1 MDENK
6 IDINSLIGFFLIG
19 LIFIGWLYLNPPP
32 PTPENIQSDNVE
44 VNVENK
50 SPDQDLSEVLSES
63 NANEEDE
70 TKLSFENSTSEN
82 NELIKINTD
91 KFIIEFSEMGGQISS
106 LELKGQL
113 NYLGKPINLIESG
126 NSTFN
131 LDFTTK
137 NGRIFNT
144 KDQKFISSVYD
155 QGSVKQVSMK
165 LVVSEDVFIEYLYSI
180 NLDDYI
186 IDLDINSRGFYN
198 ILDTSKSYNL
208 NWELS
213 AYRNSKSISYENRY
227 SYLTYFYDDDKID
240 YLSISGDDEDDEE
253 NVNWISFKQHFFSSV
268 IIAENENPF
277 KNVEF
282 KSEDLVQDNNTD
294 TLYTKKFISKI
305 PFNYSNNEF
314 DNSLKFYFGPNQ
326 YSQLETYEIGLEES
340 VDFGWGI
347 FGFINK
353 NVFVPLYR
361 FLSGLFPYGI
371 AIIFMTI
378 IVRIVLAPVLYKSY
392 LSQAKMKI
400 LRPELDEINKKFKDN
415 AMKRQQEM
423 MSLYRKA
430 GANPMSGCL
439 PGLLQIPVFYAL
451 FMFFPSAFD
460 LRQKS
465 FLWAD
470 DLSAYDS
477 ILDFGFYIPLY
488 GDHVSLFPILASVS
502 IFFYM
507 KMTTG
512 QQMASQPQPQEGM
525 PDMTK
530 MMKYMIYFAP
540 IMMMVFFNNYSS
552 GLSLY
557 YFISNLL
564 SIGIM
569 FTIKN
574 YILDEQKIRQEIQ
587 FNKSQPVKPPSR
599 FQRKMQAI
607 MEEAEKQKK
616 INNLNLLVVYP
627 LIYSFKNIT

>member
-1 MDENK
+1 MEENK

-32 PTPENIQSDNVE
+32 ATTENIQTDDVE
-44 VNVENK
+44 VNAESVTDSVNK
-50 SPDQDLSEVLSES
+50 SLKPDLSQVLSES
-63 NANEEDE
+63 NISENEE
-70 TKLSFENSTSEN
+70 TALSFENSLSEKD
-82 NELIKINTD
+82 EVIKVDTD
-91 KFIIEFSEMGGQISS
+91 KFIIEFSTIGGQISS
-106 LELKGQL
+106 LELKEHL
-113 NYLGKPINLIESG
+113 NYLGKPINLINSS

-131 LDFTTK
+131 LDFTTRK
-137 NGRIFNT
+137 GEIFNT
-144 KDQKFISSVYD
+144 KDQKFISSITD
-155 QGSVKQVSMK
+155 QGSVKKVSMR
-165 LVVSEDVFIEYLYSI
+165 LAASENVYIEYLYTI
-180 NLDDYI
+180 DLDDYI
-186 IDLDINSRGFYN
+186 INLKINSRGFNN
-198 ILDTSKSYNL
+198 ISDTSKNYNL

-227 SYLTYFYDDDKID
+227 TYLTYFHDDDNID
-240 YLSISGDDEDDEE
+240 YLSISGDDEDNED
-253 NVNWISFKQHFFSSV
+253 NVSWISFKQHFFSSV
-268 IIAENENPF
+268 LISEKETPF
-277 KNVEF
+277 NNVEF

-294 TLYTKKFISKI
+294 TIFTKKFISKI
-305 PFNYSNNEF
+305 PFEYSNNEI

-326 YSQLETYEIGLEES
+326 YSQLETYGIGLEES

-378 IVRIVLAPVLYKSY
+378 IVRIVLAPILYKSY

-512 QQMASQPQPQEGM
+512 QQMASQPKPQDGM
-525 PDMTK
+525 PDMAK

-557 YFISNLL
+557 YFISNIL

-574 YILDEQKIRQEIQ
+574 YILDEQKIRQQIQ
-587 FNKSQPVKPPSR
+587 FNKSQPVKPPSK

-616 INNLNLLVVYP
+616 N
-627 LIYSFKNIT
+627 K

>member
-113 NYLGKPINLIESG
+113 NYLGKPINLIELG

-574 YILDEQKIRQEIQ
+574 YILDEQKIRQQIQ

-616 INNLNLLVVYP
+616 N
-627 LIYSFKNIT
+627 K

>member
-106 LELKGQL
+106 LELKDQL

-616 INNLNLLVVYP
+616 N
-627 LIYSFKNIT
+627 K